1 MSFIA
6 SKTEEWRDF
15 PMNRLHLL
23 FRLLVNRHRKSTIRF
38 LFSFLMSL
46 LLLFLFSLASFFR
59 PYYFHQN
66 EFMDEKVVTLAK
78 EFDESPTGAALEKS
92 DAFFEESISGLGIER
107 GIVETKYSYC
117 FTIDDVDLFFV
128 SEDFSLLSLGLV
140 PFDVVTAP
148 KAKTAYAIGT
158 ESASLSGLADLL
170 GVDIL
175 WRKNPTEDN
184 GQIVFPSDCALI
196 LNIADMDL
204 AKVKADSFLTYCT
217 LSLEGT
223 LTDQEIYRLYMMS
236 KAENLFPLAFDD
248 FIYPARNYALFYPV
262 IHSISALGIVLS
274 LIVLCCAVLSQA
286 IVDYLREKDDLGETA
301 LLRLFGLDRLGYV
314 LMKTS
319 SSLLPILSGSILVL
333 ILYTLF
339 MVVFK
344 AAKGFT
350 FFFAP
355 LLYLAYFLPSVL
367 LGLLSALYSFLLYR
381 KTDGRAYSILE
392 GNEKKE

>member
-1 MSFIA
+1 MLRFVVI
-6 SKTEEWRDF
+6 RRGF
-15 PMNRLHLL
+15 VIVRRL
-23 FRLLVNRHRKSTIRF
+23 VVCPRF
-38 LFSFLMSL
+38 LFGTIIPVIISVLLSFFILVFFISVSIIVAVIAVVPVIATVVPPVPVF
-46 LLLFLFSLASFFR
+46 FLFRGSGGLVRSR
-59 PYYFHQN
+59 R
-66 EFMDEKVVTLAK
+66 VVGFWALSAFTL
-78 EFDESPTGAALEKS
+78 
-92 DAFFEESISGLGIER
+92 GL
-107 GIVETKYSYC
+107 
-117 FTIDDVDLFFV
+117 FV
-128 SEDFSLLSLGLV
+128 LVFSLSLGLV

-158 ESASLSGLADLL
+158 ESVSLSGLADLL

-175 WRKNPTEDN
+175 WRKNPAEDN

-319 SSLLPILSGSILVL
+319 SSLLPILSGSLLAL

-339 MVVFK
+339 MAVFK

-355 LLYLAYFLPSVL
+355 LLYFAYFLPSVL
-367 LGLLSALYSFLLYR
+367 LGLLSALYAFLLYR

>member
-78 EFDESPTGAALEKS
+78 EF
-92 DAFFEESISGLGIER
+92 
-107 GIVETKYSYC
+107 V
-117 FTIDDVDLFFV
+117 FFV

-301 LLRLFGLDRLGYV
+301 LLRLFGLDRRGYV

>member
-1 MSFIA
+1 
-6 SKTEEWRDF
+6 
-15 PMNRLHLL
+15 MNRLHLF

-46 LLLFLFSLASFFR
+46 LLLFLFSLVSFFR

-66 EFMDEKVVTLAK
+66 EFMDEKVLTLAK
-78 EFDESPTGAALEKS
+78 EFDESPTDAALEKS
-92 DAFFEESISGLGIER
+92 DAFFEESIPGLGIEK

-158 ESASLSGLADLL
+158 ESVSLSGLADLL

-175 WRKNPTEDN
+175 WRKDPAEDN
-184 GQIVFPSDCALI
+184 GQIVFPSYCALI

-248 FIYPARNYALFYPV
+248 FIYPARNYSLFYPV
-262 IHSISALGIVLS
+262 IQGLS
-274 LIVLCCAVLSQA
+274 GFKNIIYDHPEIYSVDAMAEAASMSRSSFLRRFKEEFGVNAGEWLKKRLCQNVAYACSNPENTIKD
-286 IVDYLREKDDLGETA
+286 IVDKFNFSSPASFSRFCRLYFDCTPTELMARARTSRPPETFQ
-301 LLRLFGLDRLGYV
+301 L
-314 LMKTS
+314 
-319 SSLLPILSGSILVL
+319 
-333 ILYTLF
+333 
-339 MVVFK
+339 
-344 AAKGFT
+344 
-350 FFFAP
+350 
-355 LLYLAYFLPSVL
+355 
-367 LGLLSALYSFLLYR
+367 
-381 KTDGRAYSILE
+381 
-392 GNEKKE
+392 